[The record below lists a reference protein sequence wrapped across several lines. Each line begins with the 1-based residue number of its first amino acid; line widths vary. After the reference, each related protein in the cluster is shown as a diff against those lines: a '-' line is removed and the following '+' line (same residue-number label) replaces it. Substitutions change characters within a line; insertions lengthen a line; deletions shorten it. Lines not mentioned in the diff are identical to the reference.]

1 MSTIVVATSNLGKL
15 KEFKDLFQEDEIL
28 SLVDIGY
35 HKEILET
42 GTTFEE
48 NALLKAKQVSVD
60 TGHIVLADDS
70 GLEVDALGGAPGV
83 YSARYSLERTT
94 EGNNK
99 KLIQEL
105 SGISNRS
112 AQFVCVLCLY
122 FPDGRYILARGECK
136 GNITYEPSGT
146 NGFGYDPYFY
156 LEEYQKTMAELPLSI
171 KNRISHRAIAKQK
184 LLEKIYEDF
193 SA

>member
-1 MSTIVVATSNLGKL
+1 MSTIVVATSNPGKL
-15 KEFKDLFQEDEIL
+15 KEFKDLFQEDKVL
-28 SLVDIGY
+28 SLEDIGY
-35 HKEILET
+35 HNEILET
-42 GTTFEE
+42 GNTFEE
-48 NALLKAKQVSVD
+48 NALIKAKQVSID
-60 TGHIVLADDS
+60 TGYVVLADDS

-83 YSARYSLERTT
+83 YSARYSFERTV

-105 SGISNRS
+105 SGILNRS

-122 FPDGRYILARGECK
+122 FPNGRYISARGVCK
-136 GNITYEPSGT
+136 GSITYEPKGT

-171 KNRISHRAIAKQK
+171 KNQISHRAIAKQK
-184 LLEKIYEDF
+184 LLEKIHEDF

>member
-1 MSTIVVATSNLGKL
+1 MSTIVVATSNPGKL
-15 KEFKDLFQEDEIL
+15 KEFKDLFQEDKVL
-28 SLVDIGY
+28 SLEDIGY
-35 HKEILET
+35 HNEILET
-42 GTTFEE
+42 GNTFEE
-48 NALLKAKQVSVD
+48 NALIKAKQVSID
-60 TGHIVLADDS
+60 TGYVVLADDS
-70 GLEVDALGGAPGV
+70 GLEVDALCGAPGV
-83 YSARYSLERTT
+83 YSARYSLERTA

-105 SGISNRS
+105 SGILNRS

-122 FPDGRYILARGECK
+122 FPDGRYISARGVCK
-136 GNITYEPSGT
+136 GSITYEPKGT

-171 KNRISHRAIAKQK
+171 KNQISHRAIAKQK
-184 LLEKIYEDF
+184 LLEKIHEDF